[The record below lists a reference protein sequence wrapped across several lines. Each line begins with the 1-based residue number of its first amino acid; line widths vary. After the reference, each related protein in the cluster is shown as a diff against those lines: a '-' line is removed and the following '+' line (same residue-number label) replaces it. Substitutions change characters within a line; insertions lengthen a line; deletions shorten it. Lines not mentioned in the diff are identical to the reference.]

1 MIESRKEKEI
11 SLKKKISI
19 ITILSDEC
27 KMKNRLRKIMTI
39 IGMTLMLVT
48 VVGVNSMS
56 LISPYFEAEDDRVSD
71 I

>member
-1 MIESRKEKEI
+1 
-11 SLKKKISI
+11 
-19 ITILSDEC
+19 
-27 KMKNRLRKIMTI
+27 MKNRLRKIMTI

-56 LISPYFEAEDDRVSD
+56 LISPYCEVEDDRTSA

>member
-39 IGMTLMLVT
+39 IGMTLMLAT

-56 LISPYFEAEDDRVSD
+56 AEIFGEMMEDANEF
-71 I
+71 

>member
-39 IGMTLMLVT
+39 IGMTLMLAT

-56 LISPYFEAEDDRVSD
+56 LISPYCETEDLRKEL
-71 I
+71 